1 MLFQKIVGH
10 SNPKKVLSKALES
23 GKPFHSYLFWGPEGV
38 GKKTLAL
45 SFAQALACP
54 NAIDGCGCQSCKEA
68 ELGIHPDIHLILPEG
83 ENLKISGTRA
93 LIELSSLN
101 PIKSSF
107 VINILDE
114 ADRLTPE
121 AANSILKL
129 LEEPPPSVVTIL
141 ITSRPQF
148 LPPTVQSRCLPI
160 SFGFLKKEEIEQVL
174 RKVKAGDFETI
185 SRISSGRMGEALYWA
200 KPENWKRRLKYLS
213 SGLQLAAGNVSL
225 SQIDSLFKEKEK
237 NGVVDFLK
245 VLLSLWRD
253 LALVSSGYEE
263 IANFDQLKNI
273 KSLSEERP
281 PEEWVKGCF
290 LIEEVLELSKTTVN
304 MNMQIASLLINLSMK
319 KIKERRDPFAA

>member
-1 MLFQKIVGH
+1 MLFEKIVGH
-10 SNPKKVLSKALES
+10 SNPKRVLSIALES

-38 GKKTLAL
+38 GKKFLAL

-54 NAIDGCGCQSCKEA
+54 NGIDGCGCQSCKEA

-101 PIKSSF
+101 PIKSPL
-107 VINILDE
+107 VVNILDE

-129 LEEPPPSVVTIL
+129 LEEPPPSVVNIL

-148 LPPTVQSRCLPI
+148 LLPTVQSRCLPI
-160 SFGFLKKEEIEQVL
+160 SFGFLKREEIEQEL
-174 RKVKAGDFETI
+174 RKVKAGDIETI
-185 SRISSGRMGEALYWA
+185 SRIASGRMGEALYWA
-200 KPENWKRRLKYLS
+200 KPENWKRRSKYLS

-237 NGVVDFLK
+237 NGVADFLK
-245 VLLSLWRD
+245 VLLSFWRD
-253 LALVSSGYEE
+253 LALVSSGFEE
-263 IANFDQLKNI
+263 IANLDQLKNI
-273 KSLSEERP
+273 KSLSGERP
-281 PEEWVKGCF
+281 SEEWVKGCF

-304 MNMQIASLLINLSMK
+304 MNMQITSLLINLSMK